1 MDIENVID
9 IEVDASEAKE
19 GLSAYEVYLKNGGT
33 LSEEEWLE
41 SLRGD
46 TGPTGAN
53 GIDGKDGKDGKSAY
67 ESWLD
72 AGNTGTEEDFINS
85 LKGEKGDTPDLTDYA
100 KIEYVVE
107 IQNNVNENK
116 NNIKELQERIF
127 TIQLNSIL
135 NINMNT
141 TREFTSQEIEKLFPF
156 AKYCTKNQTKKII
169 LVITGLDSI
178 SSVDDIGGLILFTDN
193 IQIMSNN
200 FFIQLS
206 APYHLSTKATANRI
220 DIITCNINGTIS
232 NNEVISI
239 NSAKIS
245 RRGYDIPLVND
256 VLTKTNTASFTPTSD
271 YHPATKK
278 YVDDSISYAI
288 TDALG
293 GSY

>member
-1 MDIENVID
+1 MGIENVID

-41 SLRGD
+41 SLRGAP
-46 TGPTGAN
+46 GPTGAN
-53 GIDGKDGKDGKSAY
+53 GIDGKDGKSAY

-72 AGNTGTEEDFINS
+72 AGNAGTEEDFINS

-107 IQNNVNENK
+107 IQNNVSENK

-127 TIQLNSIL
+127 MVQLNSVF
-135 NINMNT
+135 NIDINT
-141 TREFTSQEIEKLFPF
+141 TRNFTSQEIEKLFPF
-156 AKYCTKNQTKKII
+156 VKYCKENPTKKIMLI
-169 LVITGLDSI
+169 LTGLDNIFST
-178 SSVDDIGGLILFTDN
+178 DNIGGLILFTDN
-193 IQIMSNN
+193 IEIISNN
-200 FFIQLS
+200 LFIQLS
-206 APYHLSTKATANRI
+206 TPYHLSTISTPNRI
-220 DIITCNINGTIS
+220 DMITCNINGIIS
-232 NNEVISI
+232 NDEVINI
-239 NSAKIS
+239 NSAQIS

-271 YHPATKK
+271 YHPATKR
-278 YVDDSISYAI
+278 YVDNSISYAI
-288 TDALG
+288 TDSLG